1 MDVKDG
7 TTTFSFI
14 DFHRDRMKWEG
25 ESAGYG
31 LFNLLDDNMDVE
43 TCEALTSNG
52 EIVDECIKD
61 GMSKQPDD
69 SAESKADNAG
79 SSDVILKN
87 SSITNGCP
95 DTSAMGEEVDAA
107 KSVNGTSDASA
118 MDEGRLT
125 DKPSSEGDV
134 VSVAEDSSKG
144 NSEGLE
150 CGDSQQ
156 DSTPDEDT
164 ERTEPSEPSEDFQ
177 LPDGKGSDSVKSKET
192 NSEDSTPSSTPR
204 RTLKKK
210 SKKVSKLSIM
220 HAIAE
225 RLSGQAKGDF
235 KGATR
240 TEPKGDGES
249 NASDST
255 SEAMDERLPQDSKD
269 FSEADQKPASPAKES
284 GSSKKPG
291 NTCAVC
297 SAVKGLRY
305 QVLYQGKTQFLCSDV
320 CFKTFRSKQKLAPKK
335 PAERDRC
342 AVCQKE
348 HTDCTGYYSSFGPC
362 KPLCSADCLEK
373 HQKLQRPK
381 RICAQCQQCVEAT
394 EQKPTFLVWET
405 MEFCAEEC
413 LRKYQSANG
422 SHCSHCRSTVNQ
434 LSLGKYCVRFGA
446 DIRQFCS
453 GKCLEEF
460 KRGLKVCCLCQKDL
474 TKQVEGFLAPV
485 GEKGH
490 FKDFC
495 SQECLERYERMNAFN
510 AGNLVAHK
518 CSACSTES
526 TTKYQVD
533 YSDASHRLCSDA
545 CVSKFRYAN
554 KIKMVV
560 CENCHKLYDNT
571 DDKSSSLYYDNVCL
585 QFCTKAC
592 VNLFVLSHRKI
603 VPCAWCKVKKYNFD
617 MIERVESATTSHLFC
632 SLNCVNLFR
641 VNQNASSSRIIRC
654 DFCFKMLP
662 AQYHL
667 TMSDASIRN
676 FCCYKCV
683 ITFQNQ
689 FKNLPLL
696 TTTSPTVAQPTVGKS
711 QTTTE
716 TGSTTTPVI
725 TNIRSLAPVPV
736 VPTSMQAASE
746 ISTSAANA
754 VRTPPALT
762 AMPKVVSA
770 SVLTPSNSSTDASPK
785 VVTRAPSIA
794 VSTTATS
801 VTLPVPVVTTTNTL
815 ALTVPSTKDATTVAA
830 GQSEREVIIQLPFP
844 KLLRNK
850 SVLCRPQMVTKA
862 AFCRPVPCHKEI
874 QTDMQTQ
881 TGSEGGPARLIPVPV
896 PIYVPAP
903 MHMFS
908 YAVPSPLPI
917 PIPVPV
923 PIFLPTTKDTTEQI
937 LETLK
942 EFREQ
947 MKNDKF
953 DEVLLAIARS
963 MAESSMK
970 PSSESKASDEPSCG
984 KPEKRA
990 ASDEADVDL
999 SNKKMR
1005 TSEDEMETSDCIPVT
1020 AEAVKTHESLDS
1032 AAAVKAWQ
1040 DWVQK
1045 KNAELEKSSLSGKRQ
1060 LKLFKTNL
1068 LGMTPEELNYALC
1081 LFIKEVRLRDGTTPS
1096 PCCIYLQ
1103 CLGIQQYLHEQGR
1116 QDNIF
1121 ADPQYEMFTGCFHG
1135 IFSQAHDLSG
1145 HSREHIREEVLWQA
1159 KQLGDH
1165 SPVVLLNTLMYFN
1178 VKYFRLHTVDQ
1189 HLQLS
1194 LADVS
1199 EQEQETPE
1207 GQPVKI
1213 LRSTAVCQEEGSEHR
1228 YFDQPQNLENPQRCP
1243 VKLYE
1248 LYLSKCPD
1256 TVKSQQGTYYMLPE
1270 RTCNAESAVWY
1281 SCSPLGKDTISRM
1294 LTRFSIVEEVKDVS
1308 SKLICPA

>member
-1 MDVKDG
+1 
-7 TTTFSFI
+7 
-14 DFHRDRMKWEG
+14 
-25 ESAGYG
+25 
-31 LFNLLDDNMDVE
+31 MDVE
-43 TCEALTSNG
+43 TCDSLTSNG
-52 EIVDECIKD
+52 EIVVECIKD
-61 GMSKQPDD
+61 GTSKQPDD

-79 SSDVILKN
+79 SSDKILKN

-95 DTSAMGEEVDAA
+95 DTSAMGEEIDAA
-107 KSVNGTSDASA
+107 KSVNGTSDTGA

-144 NSEGLE
+144 NSEVLE

-156 DSTPDEDT
+156 DSIPDEDT

-192 NSEDSTPSSTPR
+192 NSEDSTSSSTPR

-240 TEPKGDGES
+240 MEPKGDG
-249 NASDST
+249 
-255 SEAMDERLPQDSKD
+255 
-269 FSEADQKPASPAKES
+269 
-284 GSSKKPG
+284 
-291 NTCAVC
+291 
-297 SAVKGLRY
+297 VKGLRY

-348 HTDCTGYYSSFGPC
+348 HTDGTGYYSSFGPC

-373 HQKLQRPK
+373 HQKSQRPK

-474 TKQVEGFLAPV
+474 TKQAKGFLAPV

-533 YSDASHRLCSDA
+533 FSDASHRLCSDA

-571 DDKSSSLYYDNVCL
+571 VDKSSSLYYDNICL

-716 TGSTTTPVI
+716 TGCSTTPVI

-746 ISTSAANA
+746 ISNSSASA
-754 VRTPPALT
+754 VRTPPTLT

-770 SVLTPSNSSTDASPK
+770 SVLTPSNSAADASPK

-794 VSTTATS
+794 VSTTASS
-801 VTLPVPVVTTTNTL
+801 VTLPMPVVTTTNTL

-874 QTDMQTQ
+874 QTDMQTE

-937 LETLK
+937 METLK
-942 EFREQ
+942 EFRVRKAGTQSTDVEIIDTVGGPDEDEEPREVPTRVQTGEYLRLPRNKVEYMGGDHGLVQCLVKLEQ
-947 MKNDKF
+947 G
-953 DEVLLAIARS
+953 LLAPAMHGSASMHGARRQLL
-963 MAESSMK
+963 
-970 PSSESKASDEPSCG
+970 C
-984 KPEKRA
+984 
-990 ASDEADVDL
+990 
-999 SNKKMR
+999 
-1005 TSEDEMETSDCIPVT
+1005 T
-1020 AEAVKTHESLDS
+1020 AVLAVVKLENAFLILS
-1032 AAAVKAWQ
+1032 AATK
-1040 DWVQK
+1040 
-1045 KNAELEKSSLSGKRQ
+1045 
-1060 LKLFKTNL
+1060 
-1068 LGMTPEELNYALC
+1068 
-1081 LFIKEVRLRDGTTPS
+1081 
-1096 PCCIYLQ
+1096 
-1103 CLGIQQYLHEQGR
+1103 
-1116 QDNIF
+1116 
-1121 ADPQYEMFTGCFHG
+1121 
-1135 IFSQAHDLSG
+1135 
-1145 HSREHIREEVLWQA
+1145 
-1159 KQLGDH
+1159 
-1165 SPVVLLNTLMYFN
+1165 
-1178 VKYFRLHTVDQ
+1178 
-1189 HLQLS
+1189 
-1194 LADVS
+1194 
-1199 EQEQETPE
+1199 
-1207 GQPVKI
+1207 
-1213 LRSTAVCQEEGSEHR
+1213 
-1228 YFDQPQNLENPQRCP
+1228 
-1243 VKLYE
+1243 
-1248 LYLSKCPD
+1248 
-1256 TVKSQQGTYYMLPE
+1256 
-1270 RTCNAESAVWY
+1270 
-1281 SCSPLGKDTISRM
+1281 
-1294 LTRFSIVEEVKDVS
+1294 
-1308 SKLICPA
+1308 